1 MYDPTVARLTYR
13 ALLGRRRA
21 LILGALPL
29 LLIVISVVVRGLA
42 GADDQTA
49 ADLLGGGAPAR
60 RAPRPGG
67 RPGPRGRGPPR

>member
-29 LLIVISVVVRGLA
+29 LLIVIAGWAYLA
-42 GADDQTA
+42 QGT
-49 ADLLGGGAPAR
+49 R
-60 RAPRPGG
+60 IRV
-67 RPGPRGRGPPR
+67 